1 MTAGRQDAAAH
12 RLGEGT
18 RLQSDEL
25 DAAYGAVLDRYPD
38 LTGEE
43 LDRKVRRVA
52 ALLRYSADGPAWT
65 AGRPAASQNPT
76 RGTLS

>member
-12 RLGEGT
+12 RPGEGA
-18 RLQSDEL
+18 RLHSDEL
-25 DAAYGAVLDRYPD
+25 DAAYGAVLDRYPY
-38 LTGEE
+38 LAGEE
-43 LDRKVRRVA
+43 LDRRARRVA

-76 RGTLS
+76 RGTLG